1 MELHGKNLL
10 GSQVSA
16 MGNSTI
22 SAYDPRQ
29 GKTLSP
35 PFFEATRE
43 EIHGALELAEQAFHT
58 FRLRSPEESARFL
71 EAIAKELK
79 GLKDALSE
87 RAVQE
92 TGLTMDRLDAEFI
105 RTQNQIRLF
114 TSLVREGS
122 WVDARIDHGDA
133 ERKPVRKPDVR
144 RMLIPIGPVVVFGA
158 SNFPFAFSVAGGDT
172 ISALAAGNPVVVKSH
187 PAHPGTSE
195 LAARAIVKAV
205 KVCGLAEGVFSMLH
219 GSDPE
224 VGLALVRH
232 PLTKAVAFTGSQ
244 RAGRALFDAATH
256 RPDPIPVY
264 AEMGSVNP
272 IFVLPGALRER
283 SETLA
288 QGVIRSVT
296 LGVGQFCTCPGLLV
310 GVESDDLMRL
320 TGRLKE
326 LFKQA
331 PSGPMFYPQLL
342 QSYQHSI
349 DSLRSIPGVQLTSS
363 NAVADPTKT
372 EALPTLVETDVTT
385 FAGHGTLRQEVFGPS
400 TVIVKCGS
408 REAMMQV
415 ARLLEGSL
423 TATLHGTENDLIEHR
438 ELTSLL
444 ETKVGRLIFNGYP
457 TGVEVCPAMHHGG
470 PFPATLD
477 PKFTSV
483 GTAAIQR
490 FVRPICY
497 QDFPQ
502 EALPAELQDAN
513 NRKIWQMVDGQLT
526 KT

>member
-1 MELHGKNLL
+1 MGPRPDAINEFFNMELHGKNLL

-16 MGNSTI
+16 KGNSTI

-29 GKTLSP
+29 GRTLSP

-58 FRLRSPEESARFL
+58 FRLRSPEENARFL

-79 GLKDALSE
+79 GLKGALIE

-92 TGLTMDRLDAEFI
+92 TGLTVDRLDAEFI

-122 WVDARIDHGDA
+122 WVDARIDRGDA
-133 ERKPVRKPDVR
+133 ARKPVRKPDVR

-172 ISALAAGNPVVVKSH
+172 ISALAARNPVVVKSH
-187 PAHPGTSE
+187 PGHPGTSE
-195 LAARAIVKAV
+195 LAARAIVKA
-205 KVCGLAEGVFSMLH
+205 AEICELPQGVFSMLH

-232 PLTKAVAFTGSQ
+232 PLAKAVAFTGSLG
-244 RAGRALFDAATH
+244 AGRALFDAATH
-256 RPDPIPVY
+256 RPDPVPVY

-272 IFVLPGALRER
+272 IFLLPGALRER
-283 SETLA
+283 SEPLA
-288 QGVIRSVT
+288 QGIIHSVT
-296 LGVGQFCTCPGLLV
+296 LGVGQFCTCPGLLI
-310 GVESDDLMRL
+310 GREGGDLQRL
-320 TGRLKE
+320 TGRLKV
-326 LFKQA
+326 LFEQA
-331 PSGPMFYPQLL
+331 PDGTMLYPRLL
-342 QSYQHSI
+342 ESYQRSTGN
-349 DSLRSIPGVQLTSS
+349 LRSIPGVHLTLSS
-363 NAVADPTKT
+363 AVRDPAKT
-372 EALPTLVETDVTT
+372 EALPMLVETDAAT
-385 FAGHGTLRQEVFGPS
+385 FAQYPDLRQEVFGPS

-408 REAMMQV
+408 HEAMMQV

-444 ETKVGRLIFNGYP
+444 ETKVGR
-457 TGVEVCPAMHHGG
+457 
-470 PFPATLD
+470 
-477 PKFTSV
+477 
-483 GTAAIQR
+483 
-490 FVRPICY
+490 
-497 QDFPQ
+497 
-502 EALPAELQDAN
+502 
-513 NRKIWQMVDGQLT
+513 
-526 KT
+526 